1 MKWRDYPQNVKV
13 RLLTSFF
20 IRALSSAVLPF
31 MALFFAQEMNKL
43 WAGVFLVIAVIV
55 GFLSNLVGG
64 YVSDR
69 FQRKKILI
77 ISSAVSASML
87 LLMTISLLP
96 EQNIITLFAIAF
108 VLFTISSSMEYPTM
122 DALIIDSTT
131 SENRK
136 AIYTADYWLSNLS
149 MAIGT
154 ALGGLLYVKHQI
166 ELFSIL
172 TFVAICITIVYGIW
186 LEDTKR
192 ELLEQKHT
200 NLVMDVLH
208 SYKVALQDRPFV
220 KVVVGSMFIIA
231 AELSLNSYI
240 AVRLAESFD
249 SLYIGGF
256 EISGIRML
264 SILNIE
270 NMLLVVLLTFFI
282 SRFTDRFSKPK
293 VIVIGLI
300 IYGIGY
306 SVVMSAN
313 IWYVLILFAFIATI
327 GELIY
332 SPIFNAEQANMMPAD
347 KRGSYAAF
355 AIVGYSGAD
364 LISRSSIIVGT
375 FLIPSM
381 MSVYI
386 GIIIMLGIIFI
397 YTGIYRRKTVKVKMN
412 SSF

>member
-1 MKWRDYPQNVKV
+1 
-13 RLLTSFF
+13 
-20 IRALSSAVLPF
+20 
-31 MALFFAQEMNKL
+31 
-43 WAGVFLVIAVIV
+43 
-55 GFLSNLVGG
+55 
-64 YVSDR
+64 
-69 FQRKKILI
+69 
-77 ISSAVSASML
+77 ML
-87 LLMTISLLP
+87 LVMTISLLP
-96 EQNIITLFAIAF
+96 EQNIITLFAVAF
-108 VLFTISSSMEYPTM
+108 ILFTISSSMEYPTM

-249 SLYIGGF
+249 SLYIGRF

-347 KRGSYAAF
+347 KRGSYSAF

>member
-20 IRALSSAVLPF
+20 IRALSSAVIPF
-31 MALFFAQEMNKL
+31 MALFFAQEMSKL
-43 WAGVFLVIAVIV
+43 WAGVFLVMTVIV

-69 FQRKKILI
+69 FHRKKILI
-77 ISSAVSASML
+77 ISSFVSACML
-87 LLMTISLLP
+87 VLMTVSLLP
-96 EQNIITLFAIAF
+96 EENIIVLFAVAF
-108 VLFTISSSMEYPTM
+108 ILFMISSSMEYPAM
-122 DALIIDSTT
+122 EALIIDSTT
-131 SENRK
+131 SKNRK

-154 ALGGLLYVKHQI
+154 ALGGLLYVKHQV

-200 NLVMDVLH
+200 NLMIDVLH
-208 SYKVALQDRPFV
+208 NYKIALQDRPFV
-220 KVVVGSMFIIA
+220 KIVVGSMCIIA
-231 AELSLNSYI
+231 AELSLNSYV
-240 AVRLAESFD
+240 AVRLAESFE

-282 SRFTDRFSKPK
+282 SRFTDQFSKSK

-300 IYGIGY
+300 IYAIGY
-306 SVVMSAN
+306 SVVMLAN
-313 IWYVLILFAFIATI
+313 VWYVLVFFAFIATI

-332 SPIFNAEQANMMPAD
+332 SPIFNTEQANMMPAD

-355 AIVGYSGAD
+355 AIIGNSGAD

-386 GIIIMLGIIFI
+386 GIIMMFGIVLI
-397 YTGIYRRKTVKVKMN
+397 YTGIYRRKTVKLIVEPEN
-412 SSF
+412 

>member
-20 IRALSSAVLPF
+20 IRVLSSAVIPF
-31 MALFFAQEMNKL
+31 MALFFAQEMSKL
-43 WAGVFLVIAVIV
+43 WAGVFLVMTVIV

-69 FQRKKILI
+69 FHRKKILI
-77 ISSAVSASML
+77 ISSLISACML
-87 LLMTISLLP
+87 VLMTVSLLP
-96 EQNIITLFAIAF
+96 EKSIMVLFVVAF
-108 VLFTISSSMEYPTM
+108 ILFTISSSMEYPAM
-122 DALIIDSTT
+122 EALIIDSTT
-131 SENRK
+131 PKNRK

-154 ALGGLLYVKHQI
+154 AIGGLLYVKHQV

-200 NLVMDVLH
+200 NLMIDVLH
-208 SYKVALQDRPFV
+208 NYKIALQDRPFV
-220 KVVVGSMFIIA
+220 KVVIGSMCIIA
-231 AELSLNSYI
+231 AELSLNSYV
-240 AVRLAESFD
+240 AVRLAESFE
-249 SLYIGGF
+249 SPYIGGF

-282 SRFTDRFSKPK
+282 SRFTDQFSKSK
-293 VIVIGLI
+293 VIVVGLV
-300 IYGIGY
+300 IYALGY
-306 SVVMSAN
+306 SIMMSAN
-313 IWYVLILFAFIATI
+313 VWYVLVLFAFIATI

-332 SPIFNAEQANMMPAD
+332 SPIFNTEQANMMPAD

-355 AIVGYSGAD
+355 AIVGNSGAD

-386 GIIIMLGIIFI
+386 GIIMILGIVLI
-397 YTGIYRRKTVKVKMN
+397 YTGIYRRKTVKLW
-412 SSF
+412 

>member
-13 RLLTSFF
+13 RLFTSFF
-20 IRALSSAVLPF
+20 IRVLSSAVIPF
-31 MALFFAQEMNKL
+31 MALFFAQEMSKL
-43 WAGVFLVIAVIV
+43 WAGVFLVMTVIV

-69 FQRKKILI
+69 FHRKKILI
-77 ISSAVSASML
+77 ISSLISACML
-87 LLMTISLLP
+87 VLMTVSLLP
-96 EQNIITLFAIAF
+96 EKSIMVLFVVAF
-108 VLFTISSSMEYPTM
+108 ILFTISSSMEYPAM
-122 DALIIDSTT
+122 EALIIDSTT
-131 SENRK
+131 PKNRK

-154 ALGGLLYVKHQI
+154 AIGGLLYVKHQV

-200 NLVMDVLH
+200 NLMIDVLQN
-208 SYKVALQDRPFV
+208 YKIALQDRPFV
-220 KVVVGSMFIIA
+220 KVVIGSMCIIA
-231 AELSLNSYI
+231 AELSLNSYV
-240 AVRLAESFD
+240 AVRLAESFE

-282 SRFTDRFSKPK
+282 SRFTDQFSKSK
-293 VIVIGLI
+293 VIVVGLV
-300 IYGIGY
+300 IYALGY
-306 SVVMSAN
+306 SIMMSAN
-313 IWYVLILFAFIATI
+313 VWYVLVLFAFIATI

-332 SPIFNAEQANMMPAD
+332 SPIFNTEQANMMPAD

-355 AIVGYSGAD
+355 AIVGNSGAD

-386 GIIIMLGIIFI
+386 GIIMILGIVLI
-397 YTGIYRRKTVKVKMN
+397 YTGIYRRKTVKLW
-412 SSF
+412 

>member
-13 RLLTSFF
+13 RLFTSFF
-20 IRALSSAVLPF
+20 IRVLSSAVIPF
-31 MALFFAQEMNKL
+31 MALFFAQEMSKL
-43 WAGVFLVIAVIV
+43 WAGVFLVMTVIV

-69 FQRKKILI
+69 FHRKKILI
-77 ISSAVSASML
+77 ISSLISACML
-87 LLMTISLLP
+87 VLMTVSLLP
-96 EQNIITLFAIAF
+96 EKSIMVLFVVAF
-108 VLFTISSSMEYPTM
+108 ILFTISSSMEYPAM
-122 DALIIDSTT
+122 EALIIDSTT
-131 SENRK
+131 PKNRK

-154 ALGGLLYVKHQI
+154 AIGGLLYVKHQV

-200 NLVMDVLH
+200 NLMIDVLH
-208 SYKVALQDRPFV
+208 NYKIALQDRPFV
-220 KVVVGSMFIIA
+220 KVVIGSMCIIA
-231 AELSLNSYI
+231 AELSLNSYV
-240 AVRLAESFD
+240 AVRLAESFE

-282 SRFTDRFSKPK
+282 SRFTNQFSKSK
-293 VIVIGLI
+293 VIVVGLV
-300 IYGIGY
+300 IYALGY
-306 SVVMSAN
+306 SIMMSAN
-313 IWYVLILFAFIATI
+313 VWYVLVLFAFIATI

-332 SPIFNAEQANMMPAD
+332 SPIFNTEQANMMPAD

-355 AIVGYSGAD
+355 AIVGNSGAD

-381 MSVYI
+381 MSIYI
-386 GIIIMLGIIFI
+386 GIIMMFGIVLI
-397 YTGIYRRKTVKVKMN
+397 YTGIYRRKTVKLW
-412 SSF
+412 

>member
-13 RLLTSFF
+13 RLFTSFF
-20 IRALSSAVLPF
+20 IRVLSSAVIPF
-31 MALFFAQEMNKL
+31 MALFFAQEMSKL
-43 WAGVFLVIAVIV
+43 WAGVFLVMTVIV

-69 FQRKKILI
+69 FHRKKILI
-77 ISSAVSASML
+77 ISSLISACML
-87 LLMTISLLP
+87 VLMTVSLLP
-96 EQNIITLFAIAF
+96 EKSIMVLFVVAF
-108 VLFTISSSMEYPTM
+108 ILFTISSSMEYPAM
-122 DALIIDSTT
+122 EALIIDSTT
-131 SENRK
+131 PKNRK

-154 ALGGLLYVKHQI
+154 AIGGLLYVKHQV

-200 NLVMDVLH
+200 NLMIDVLH
-208 SYKVALQDRPFV
+208 NYKIALQDRPFV
-220 KVVVGSMFIIA
+220 KVVIGSMCIIA
-231 AELSLNSYI
+231 AELSLNSYV
-240 AVRLAESFD
+240 AVRLAESFE

-282 SRFTDRFSKPK
+282 SRFTDQFSKSK
-293 VIVIGLI
+293 VIVVGLV
-300 IYGIGY
+300 IYALGY
-306 SVVMSAN
+306 SIMMSAN
-313 IWYVLILFAFIATI
+313 VWYVLVLFAFIATI

-332 SPIFNAEQANMMPAD
+332 SPIFNTEQANMMPAD

-355 AIVGYSGAD
+355 AIVGNSGAD

-381 MSVYI
+381 MSIYI
-386 GIIIMLGIIFI
+386 GIIMMFGIVLI
-397 YTGIYRRKTVKVKMN
+397 YTGIYRRKTVKLW
-412 SSF
+412 